1 MARVLHYRFT
11 DIKKSWRNTLDKTQK
26 EVYNISIK
34 IKQLKIKEKTKMK
47 NYEYE
52 NWLESNYLS
61 SDFTDDELDELY
73 KICMKNDDYKN
84 ELPF

>member
-1 MARVLHYRFT
+1 M
-11 DIKKSWRNTLDKTQK
+11 
-26 EVYNISIK
+26 K
-34 IKQLKIKEKTKMK
+34 IENMK

-61 SDFTDDELDELY
+61 SDFTDDELDDLY
-73 KICMKNDDYKN
+73 KICNKNDDYKN

>member
-1 MARVLHYRFT
+1 MRFGGQKYKIVLMLKIT
-11 DIKKSWRNTLDKTQK
+11 KMIKKHM
-26 EVYNISIK
+26 K
-34 IKQLKIKEKTKMK
+34 IKNMK

-61 SDFTDDELDELY
+61 SDFTDEEIDDLY

>member
-1 MARVLHYRFT
+1 MKVE
-11 DIKKSWRNTLDKTQK
+11 N
-26 EVYNISIK
+26 
-34 IKQLKIKEKTKMK
+34 MK

-61 SDFTDDELDELY
+61 SDFTDEEIDDLY